1 MMMYKKHLF
10 FMIITFILVILVGG
24 STSTYNLVVQGKP
37 IAGGHIECDRDFFG
51 VTCCWWEDFGD
62 YISYVCQTC
71 DEDGSGCGP
80 IVKTDPRSLE
90 EPPTSPSTDL
100 PVIPGGNGV
109 LEQPPTSP
117 QQGHKSGLED
127 EASKGSVFE
136 QRSMYTSPQIDETS
150 PQIARP
156 TTGVDQENKTPSN

>member
-1 MMMYKKHLF
+1 
-10 FMIITFILVILVGG
+10 MIITFILVILVGG

-136 QRSMYTSPQIDETS
+136 QPPTSPQQGHKSGLEDEASKGSVFEQRSMYTSPQIDETS
-150 PQIARP
+150 P
-156 TTGVDQENKTPSN
+156 